1 MNCLQSFVCFSL
13 SFFIK
18 IVQSMTIRIDLPQF
32 DLLVTLPQELI
43 MLVLTFKGSYSLQP
57 LGVWGKE
64 KKNHLRIGF
73 FDLLVPFGNV
83 ICPLFQVVN
92 LKWSLG
98 ARPTY
103 QKKKKK
109 CPVIVSKVQ
118 HQSKCYIESLYL
130 GMKPSSVFSQTAFCW
145 LRVNSQGFVL
155 WRIKISFEET
165 VG

>member
-1 MNCLQSFVCFSL
+1 
-13 SFFIK
+13 
-18 IVQSMTIRIDLPQF
+18 MTIRIDLPQF
-32 DLLVTLPQELI
+32 DLLVILPQELI
-43 MLVLTFKGSYSLQP
+43 KLVLTFKGSYSLQP
-57 LGVWGKE
+57 LGVWGE
-64 KKNHLRIGF
+64 KNHLRIRF

-92 LKWSLG
+92 LKWSLE

-103 QKKKKK
+103 QKKNA
-109 CPVIVSKVQ
+109 PVTKSKVQ
-118 HQSKCYIESLYL
+118 HQSKCYIESLQL
-130 GMKPSSVFSQTAFCW
+130 GMKPPSVFSQTAFCW